1 MGGSQTATAR
11 KNDKQKLGH
20 NVEGEEGED
29 VPGRPNLYEGRE
41 CLLVSWAS
49 RGQTLRYDYR
59 RKRERK
65 RSNGLQSRLS
75 ELIGVDCDWRVR
87 VNCHIH
93 GTTHLRRWLVTIA
106 RLLHGSRYTPW
117 VGSIARTLVPHGQ
130 LMPWPITSFILH
142 LTGTSLIRTYQGRL
156 RESPQVVPRG
166 TPRPGTDC
174 GV

>member
-1 MGGSQTATAR
+1 M
-11 KNDKQKLGH
+11 
-20 NVEGEEGED
+20 
-29 VPGRPNLYEGRE
+29 
-41 CLLVSWAS
+41 
-49 RGQTLRYDYR
+49 
-59 RKRERK
+59 
-65 RSNGLQSRLS
+65 
-75 ELIGVDCDWRVR
+75 DCDWRVR

-156 RESPQVVPRG
+156 MDLLSSGTQRHPKAGQGHTQGQGPTAVYSPVALWNCGGFNRPPYHRG
-166 TPRPGTDC
+166 LIKGMKIHWTVDRAGEICKVQGQLQYQRPLEHFSTAALGKAWLTTLHA
-174 GV
+174 